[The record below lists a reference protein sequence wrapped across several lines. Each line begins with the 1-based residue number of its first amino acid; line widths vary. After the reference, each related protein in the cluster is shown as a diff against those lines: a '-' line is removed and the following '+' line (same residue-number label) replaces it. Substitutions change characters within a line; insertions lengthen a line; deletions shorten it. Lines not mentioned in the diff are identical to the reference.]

1 MKIKPAIAL
10 LCLLGT
16 SLPAVSE
23 TFKLKDGTTIEGTIL
38 RETAES
44 YVLEVQVTKSIRD
57 ERTIAKADVASVVRA
72 EPDAKDFESISNL
85 LPTPDML
92 TADQYAVKI
101 AAVERF
107 IQKHPTSSKL
117 KTARTMLE
125 TLKSESA
132 QLAAGSIKIGGR
144 MVSPADY
151 QANAYEFDARVRES
165 RIRDF
170 VNDNEFL
177 PALRLFA
184 EFDRDYRNTLSYG
197 ALITMMKQV
206 IQHQVEEAREALLTL
221 DARTK
226 ERNSGLQRM
235 AFEDRK
241 RTEEAIKEEAA
252 GLEALYKAEKDAKQP
267 WPTTSPYH
275 KASLEDTVKFGQ
287 AELVRLAGVKIVLGL
302 DSGKAYRELWNAL
315 QSGANAA
322 TVTTAIA
329 NAKAAGIPPRY
340 LEPLEAR
347 AKAAGK

>member
-1 MKIKPAIAL
+1 MKNKPAIAL
-10 LCLLGT
+10 LCLLGA
-16 SLPAVSE
+16 SMPALAE
-23 TFKLKDGTTIEGTIL
+23 TFKLKDGSTVEGTIL
-38 RETAES
+38 RETADS

-57 ERTIAKADVASVVRA
+57 ERTIPKADVASFVRA
-72 EPDAKDFESISNL
+72 EPDAKDYESISGL

-101 AAVERF
+101 AAVQRF

-117 KTARTMLE
+117 KTAKTTLE

-132 QLAAGSIKIGGR
+132 QLAAGSIKIGGK

-151 QANAYEFDARVRES
+151 QANAYDFDARVKET

-177 PALRLFA
+177 PALRLFV
-184 EFDRDYRNTLSYG
+184 EFDRDYRNTLAYG

-206 IQHQVEEAREALLTL
+206 IQHQVEEAKETLLTL

-241 RTEEAIKEEAA
+241 KTEEAIKEETS
-252 GLEALYKAEKDAKQP
+252 GIEALYKAEKNAKQP

-287 AELVRLAGVKIVLGL
+287 AELVRLNGVKTILGL
-302 DSGKAYRELWNAL
+302 DSGRSYREVWNAL
-315 QSGANAA
+315 QTGANAA

-329 NAKAAGIPPRY
+329 NAKAAGVPPRY

-347 AKAAGK
+347 AKAVGK